1 MGVFLV
7 QAVLISLTGVMAPGP
22 ITAVTIAKGSESKHA
37 GAWIAIG
44 HGGVG
49 LAGGVLL
56 LLLGLSMF
64 QAVRMDVVR
73 HRYRGSAIAAGMVLT
88 GGNPYF
94 FVWWATIGSG
104 LMIRAITY
112 GVVCVVLF
120 MILHWMTDLSWCYFL
135 SNITYGGRRFFGER
149 FQKIMFA
156 ICGVFLL
163 FMGVKFIL
171 DAIKLL

>member
-1 MGVFLV
+1 MGIFLL

-44 HGGVG
+44 HGVGHGVVEFPLMVLIFYGFTKWLKCKGLQIGVG

-73 HRYRGSAIAAGMVLT
+73 HRYKGWGWL
-88 GGNPYF
+88 
-94 FVWWATIGSG
+94 
-104 LMIRAITY
+104 
-112 GVVCVVLF
+112 VVYYC
-120 MILHWMTDLSWCYFL
+120 CYW
-135 SNITYGGRRFFGER
+135 G
-149 FQKIMFA
+149 
-156 ICGVFLL
+156 
-163 FMGVKFIL
+163 
-171 DAIKLL
+171 